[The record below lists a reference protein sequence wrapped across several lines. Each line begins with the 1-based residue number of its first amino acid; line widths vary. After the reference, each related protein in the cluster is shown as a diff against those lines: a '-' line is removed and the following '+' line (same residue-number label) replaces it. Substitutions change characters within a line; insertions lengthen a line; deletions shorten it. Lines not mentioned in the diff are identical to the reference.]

1 MPDSVTQLSEKEMAL
16 VRRIAKRDDCTVEEA
31 ASRLVSEA
39 IAKRVR
45 RKTGKAPARVYG
57 MGKKR

>member
-1 MPDSVTQLSEKEMAL
+1 MADALTQLSEKELAL
-16 VRRIAKRDDCTVEEA
+16 VQRIAARDGCTVEEA

-45 RKTGKAPARVYG
+45 RKTGKGPARVYG
-57 MGKKR
+57 MKGKR

>member
-1 MPDSVTQLSEKEMAL
+1 MPDAVTQLSEKEMAL
-16 VRRIAKRDDCTVEEA
+16 VKRIAARDGCTVEEA

-45 RKTGKAPARVYG
+45 RKTGKGPARVYG
-57 MGKKR
+57 MGGKR